1 LSQFEASPLFNPAER
16 AALNLA
22 PPRQPSPGVTE
33 EHFVELKQHY
43 SEDAIIE
50 IVAVISLL
58 GWLNRWNQTLATPLE
73 ASALDFA
80 QTNLPHPGGLRGPGA
95 DESPHIAMR
104 LAAITFATSGTM
116 R

>member
-1 LSQFEASPLFNPAER
+1 
-16 AALNLA
+16 
-22 PPRQPSPGVTE
+22 VTE
-33 EHFVELKQHY
+33 AHFVELKQHY

-80 QTNLPHPGGLRGPGA
+80 QAH
-95 DESPHIAMR
+95 
-104 LAAITFATSGTM
+104 LASSGWAPDPAG
-116 R
+116 